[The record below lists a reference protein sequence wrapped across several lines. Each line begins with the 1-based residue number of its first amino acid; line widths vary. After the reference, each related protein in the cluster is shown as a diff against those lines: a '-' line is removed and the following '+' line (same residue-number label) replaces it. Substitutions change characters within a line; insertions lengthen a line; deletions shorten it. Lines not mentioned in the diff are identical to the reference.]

1 MGRIDLQLFALK
13 LNTEESIVDYLK
25 SVGQDSS
32 YSNRKKMASQY
43 GISNYAGT
51 EEQNI
56 KLLNLVK
63 NASAANN
70 TTSAKKGNTTDA
82 KKVTE
87 EPKKVASEIVDN
99 KSGKSGKGGKSDA
112 VQAAEAVIAEQTP
125 TNAVAPVAATP
136 ASTAGGTTG
145 GSITPEAAKNIA
157 DLISQG
163 KVKLENIPEQFH
175 DAILGY
181 LGAGEKSTPTFTP
194 TQAPTYTPQQYT
206 TPTFTQSQ
214 APTYTGQTTQ
224 ANQATTLDQR
234 LPADT
239 LAALNSQFQVSQA
252 YQQAM
257 QYTNSLLQQLSGGKT
272 TYSDQISQLI
282 NDYKNREKFSYNA
295 DSDPMFQ
302 QALSSAMRSGKTA
315 MQDTMGQAAALTGG
329 YGSSYATGVGQN
341 AYNQYVQE
349 AYDMLPEYYQLALDA
364 YEREGQSMLNQLS
377 IMDNADSKEYDRLYN
392 AYNMNYNSAQNM
404 YNQEYGAWKDS
415 VNNAY
420 NYAGL
425 LNSDYWNKMDY
436 DESIRQYDQNF
447 GYQQYLD
454 SLNQSNWQ
462 NEFNYQQYQDQ
473 IAQNQWQSEFDYK
486 QYFDSLNQNNW
497 QNEFN
502 YQQYQDAIN
511 QGNIEW
517 EQGFKES
524 ESNRDQGNIE
534 WEQGFKQDES
544 DRDQGNIEWEQNF
557 TKDEANRDQ
566 SNIDWEHGYKESES
580 ERDQS
585 NIDWEHGYKENESD
599 RDQSNID
606 RDFNYNAGQDAIDN
620 QFRQDEANRDQG
632 NIDWEHGYKEEAF
645 EYQKESDK
653 QAQSNYE
660 REMAIKESKAQAE
673 ETGEEYEYKTP
684 TEKMFTTGLQAA
696 VQGGE
701 AAVVA
706 YCDTIGEYDGFAI
719 VDYVQKKLTFTKKKD
734 TVNGL
739 WGLDH
744 NDVFVDGYGQTYTLD
759 EIRETLGITKD
770 QAKKLTSSKE
780 GATVDLFAGN

>member
-13 LNTEESIVDYLK
+13 LNTDTSIVDYLK
-25 SVGQDSS
+25 SQGQDSS
-32 YSNRKKMASQY
+32 YSSRKKLASQY

-70 TTSAKKGNTTDA
+70 TASAKKGNATDA

-87 EPKKVASEIVDN
+87 EPKKAASAIADN
-99 KSGKSGKGGKSDA
+99 KSGNSGKSDA

-206 TPTFTQSQ
+206 TPTFTQVQ
-214 APTYTGQTTQ
+214 TPTYTGQTTQ

-257 QYTNSLLQQLSGGKT
+257 QYTNSLLQQLNGGKT
-272 TYSDQISQLI
+272 TYSDKITQLI
-282 NDYKNREKFSYNA
+282 NDYQNREKFAYNA

-302 QALSSAMRSGKTA
+302 QALASAMRSGKTA

-377 IMDNADSKEYDRLYN
+377 MMDNADSKEYDRLYN

-404 YNQEYGAWKDS
+404 YNQEYGAWQDR

-462 NEFNYQQYQDQ
+462 NEFNYQQYHDK

-511 QGNIEW
+511 QGNVEW

-524 ESNRDQGNIE
+524 ESNRDQSNID
-534 WEQGFKQDES
+534 WEHGFKQDES
-544 DRDQGNIEWEQNF
+544 DRDQSNIEWEQNF

-673 ETGEEYEYKTP
+673 EAGEEYEYKVP
-684 TEKMFTTGLQAA
+684 TEKMFTNGLAAA

-701 AAVVA
+701 SAVVA
-706 YCDTIGEYDGFAI
+706 YCDTIGEYDGWAI
-719 VDYVQKKLTFTKKKD
+719 VDYVQKKLTFTKTKN

-739 WGLDH
+739 WGLDK
-744 NDVFVDGYGQTYTLD
+744 NDVFQDGYGQTYTLK
-759 EIRETLGITKD
+759 EIMSTLGITND
-770 QAKKLTSSKE
+770 QAKKLTGLKE
-780 GATVDLFAGN
+780 GATLDLFAGK